1 MGFAA
6 TATYFE
12 EQAKRE
18 RRDLERKERLSETA
32 GFYRKLAGIAPDFP
46 GSYRPNRAFRA
57 LERARGGNATRWLTT
72 LSILRAASRWAPSG

>member
-46 GSYRPNRAFRA
+46 GSYRPNGKGTVRSERWK
-57 LERARGGNATRWLTT
+57 ERAEEMPRDG
-72 LSILRAASRWAPSG
+72 